1 MTGAAKV
8 IRQSS
13 KFYKSDVM
21 RTCYGRHGDCRCA
34 VAGFGAPPFI
44 RHAPVGVPLGVAHSR
59 PLAGTSLRSCAH
71 SLRSLRGFPP
81 KRCAFLRRI
90 WRPIKQASRLRSR
103 LALPIAD
110 QSAGKGRDALSRDA
124 RKGGMAFGA
133 HEPPRTRRR
142 LRPCRANPHCGGA
155 PTNAALKGGFPES
168 ASLPKRRTE
177 QNLALFKRVWFC
189 GAVGH
194 LMRRM

>member
-13 KFYKSDVM
+13 KFYKNNVM

-81 KRCAFLRRI
+81 KRCAFLRCI

-110 QSAGKGRDALSRDA
+110 QSAGGGRDALSRDA

-133 HEPPRTRRR
+133 HERGA
-142 LRPCRANPHCGGA
+142 LRPLRALRFA
-155 PTNAALKGGFPES
+155 RGFPS
-168 ASLPKRRTE
+168 KQS
-177 QNLALFKRVWFC
+177 FF
-189 GAVGH
+189 GACHGRGVGCARAERIPTVEAH
-194 LMRRM
+194 RRMPP